1 MFDGVSLFFFFNDTA
16 TPEIYTLSLHDA
28 LPILFSHIETNSHI
42 TGSFKRLTFSINRP
56 QDRKS
61 GSAGMPRPI
70 SYAVFCLKKKNSRDI
85 GRIVLQQ
92 LQGSTTI
99 TDVVRIRYA
108 MVFLGK
114 RTQSTGFHRLSD
126 FLGWL
131 EAEYGPPRVI
141 EPEST
146 PWVVLKRSGKV
157 EPFWTEK
164 LIRSIDVA
172 AEGRGTDEQVRSLAL
187 NVTSVV
193 KDQLKGQTLVTSQ
206 QIGAEALK
214 ALRQLD
220 PLAYLRYASAV
231 KRYRSVDD
239 FWLDALGLEADGVR
253 T

>member
-1 MFDGVSLFFFFNDTA
+1 MQVRKRDMRVEPFSRAKIREGILKAA
-16 TPEIYTLSLHDA
+16 TGCD
-28 LPILFSHIETNSHI
+28 LPPADMNAFVDRVVQLLNPDSPDIPI
-42 TGSFKRLTFSINRP
+42 T
-56 QDRKS
+56 
-61 GSAGMPRPI
+61 
-70 SYAVFCLKKKNSRDI
+70 SRDI